1 MQFRIFSRQVL
12 DISRAKWYE
21 FMKFSWTFFLKKKI
35 EMNAEFFLEK
45 KQVLNFS
52 IKKVLFYLYDSLK
65 KNLAKFFIHFV
76 PFSNVFTCFRKQ
88 VHVTYIYSKI
98 LDKRHYGSS
107 YPLLSS
113 SSFYP
118 HLSKFLYFFK
128 KFWGSYSICLSFLKI
143 WFCLL
148 QQFRSY
154 KLLFRFPYF
163 LFSWLTTTLI
173 QIVSVPP
180 WFQ

>member
-1 MQFRIFSRQVL
+1 MIWIHEVF
-12 DISRAKWYE
+12 
-21 FMKFSWTFFLKKKI
+21 
-35 EMNAEFFLEK
+35 
-45 KQVLNFS
+45 LNFFF
-52 IKKVLFYLYDSLK
+52 KEKDWNECGVFFRK
-65 KNLAKFFIHFV
+65 KNRFWILVSKKYSFTYMIAWRKTWQN
-76 PFSNVFTCFRKQ
+76 FSYILFLSQ
-88 VHVTYIYSKI
+88 MSSHVLENKYMWLIYIPRYLTKDTMAI
-98 LDKRHYGSS
+98 
-107 YPLLSS
+107 LSS